1 MLGSVAGGDDV
12 RIRGT
17 TAADIAGSVRD
28 QVASGELAPR
38 AVLPPVRALAA
49 ELGVNRNTV
58 ALAYRRLVEAGVAET
73 RGRGGTVIA
82 PVPQLAREGVGIE
95 GDRVDLVDLSSGN
108 PDPDLLPDILAAA
121 RSGHYRRPLYGVPAV
136 DAGLAD
142 WACADFTKDLERPF
156 RTLVAHGA
164 VDATERLLNAHLT
177 RGDTV
182 AIEDPCFLASIG
194 TLRLN
199 GYRSAPVQVD
209 GAGMRPDALRAAL
222 KDGARAVVCT
232 PRAHNPTGASLTEE
246 RAAGLRA
253 VLADHPQVLVI
264 EDDHFSAVS
273 ARPYHRLTPATTAR
287 WALVRS
293 VSKFLGPDLRLAL
306 VAADAETAVRLEA
319 RLSAGATWV
328 SHLLQ
333 HIVRVLLLDPGVLEL
348 HERAREAYAHR
359 SGLLVDRLHAHGIEV
374 PYRPD
379 GLNVWVELDVDGR
392 SAVEALARRG
402 WAVRPGHLFAR
413 DPSTHQ
419 GAIRVTSSTISE
431 PQAEAFA
438 AELAEVVAELRTTGS

>member
-1 MLGSVAGGDDV
+1 MG
-12 RIRGT
+12 IRGV
-17 TAADIAGSVRD
+17 TAAEIAGSVRD
-28 QVASGELAPR
+28 AVASGELAPQSS
-38 AVLPPVRALAA
+38 LPPVRTLAA

-73 RGRGGTVIA
+73 RGRGGTVVA
-82 PVPQLAREGVGIE
+82 VVPQLAREGVGVG
-95 GDRVDLVDLSSGN
+95 GDCVDLASGN
-108 PDPDLLPDILAAA
+108 PDPRLLPDILAAT
-121 RSGHYRRPLYGVPAV
+121 RRGDYTPPLYGMPAI
-136 DAGLAD
+136 DAGLEM
-142 WACADFTKDLERPF
+142 WARADFSEDIDQPF
-156 RTLVAHGA
+156 RVLVTHGA

-177 RGDTV
+177 RGDLV

-199 GYRSAPVQVD
+199 GYRTAPVGVD
-209 GAGMRPDALRAAL
+209 GAGLRPDALRAAL
-222 KDGARAVVCT
+222 EAGARAVVCT

-246 RAAGLRA
+246 RAADLRA

-273 ARPYHRLTPATTAR
+273 ARSYHRITPPSSSR

-306 VAADAETAVRLEA
+306 VAADAETAARLEA
-319 RLSAGATWV
+319 RLSAGTAWV
-328 SHLLQ
+328 SRLLQ
-333 HIVRVLLLDPGVLEL
+333 HIARELLRDPRVHEL
-348 HERAREAYAHR
+348 HERARELYARR
-359 SGLLVDRLHAHGIEV
+359 SGLLVEQLHAQGVTHGTNV

-392 SAVEALARRG
+392 AVVAALAQRG
-402 WAVRPGHLFAR
+402 WAVRPGHLFAP
-413 DPSTHQ
+413 DPAAHQ
-419 GAIRVTSSTISE
+419 GAIRITSATLTE

-438 AELAEVVAELRTTGS
+438 AALAVVVAELRAAAN

>member
-1 MLGSVAGGDDV
+1 M
-12 RIRGT
+12 RISGT
-17 TAADIAGSVRD
+17 TAGEIAGSVRD
-28 QVASGELAPR
+28 LVASGELAPR

-82 PVPQLAREGVGIE
+82 AVPQLAREGVGVGGALI
-95 GDRVDLVDLSSGN
+95 DLASGN
-108 PDPDLLPDILAAA
+108 PDPELLPDILAAA
-121 RSGHYRRPLYGVPAV
+121 RRGRYSQPLYGMPAV
-136 DAGLAD
+136 DAGLAE
-142 WACADFTKDLERPF
+142 WACADFAEDIEQPF

-164 VDATERLLNAHLT
+164 VDATERLLNAHLA
-177 RGDTV
+177 RGDVV
-182 AIEDPCFLASIG
+182 AVEDPCFLASIG

-199 GYRSAPVQVD
+199 GYRSAPVGVD

-222 KDGARAVVCT
+222 EEGARAVVCT

-246 RAAGLRA
+246 RAADLRA
-253 VLADHPQVLVI
+253 ILAGHPQVLVI

-273 ARPYHRLTPATTAR
+273 ARPYHRITPSTTAR

-306 VAADAETAVRLEA
+306 VAADTETTVRLEA
-319 RLSAGATWV
+319 RLSAGTTWV

-333 HIVRVLLLDPGVLEL
+333 HIAHELLLDTAVHEL
-348 HERAREAYAHR
+348 HERAREAYARR
-359 SGLLVDRLHAHGIEV
+359 SGRLVERLHAQGIEV
-374 PYRPD
+374 PSRPD

-392 SAVEALARRG
+392 SVVDALAQRG
-402 WAVRPGHLFAR
+402 WAVRPGHLFVR
-413 DPSTHQ
+413 DPATHQ
-419 GAIRVTSSTISE
+419 GAIRVTSSTLSAS
-431 PQAEAFA
+431 QAEAFA
-438 AELAEVVAELRTTGS
+438 AEFAAVLGDLRPANG